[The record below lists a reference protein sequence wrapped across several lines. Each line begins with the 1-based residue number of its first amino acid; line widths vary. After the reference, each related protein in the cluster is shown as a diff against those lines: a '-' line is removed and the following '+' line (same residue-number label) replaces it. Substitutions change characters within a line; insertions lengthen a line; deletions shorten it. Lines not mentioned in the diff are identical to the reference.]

1 MQHHLGR
8 ETFLAPVTWTD
19 DGWPIVGN
27 DGKIALS
34 MEGPLPSETVYE
46 KEQNFTDDFSQAT
59 FDFRCNYLRNPEME
73 CYVRDTDRQR
83 LILNGTN
90 ETLNDAAS
98 PT

>member
-1 MQHHLGR
+1 MQNNKAKLKPPKRMVFFFLNFLTMRINERTQR
-8 ETFLAPVTWTD
+8 E
-19 DGWPIVGN
+19 
-27 DGKIALS
+27 
-34 MEGPLPSETVYE
+34 EER
-46 KEQNFTDDFSQAT
+46 NFTDDFSQAM

-73 CYVRDTDRQR
+73 CYVRDTDRQH

>member
-1 MQHHLGR
+1 MRINERTQR
-8 ETFLAPVTWTD
+8 E
-19 DGWPIVGN
+19 
-27 DGKIALS
+27 
-34 MEGPLPSETVYE
+34 EER
-46 KEQNFTDDFSQAT
+46 NFTDDFSQAM
-59 FDFRCNYLRNPEME
+59 FDLRYNYLRNPEME

>member
-1 MQHHLGR
+1 MQNNKAKLKPPKRMVFFFLNFLTMRINERTQR
-8 ETFLAPVTWTD
+8 E
-19 DGWPIVGN
+19 
-27 DGKIALS
+27 
-34 MEGPLPSETVYE
+34 EER
-46 KEQNFTDDFSQAT
+46 NFTDDFSQAT

-73 CYVRDTDRQR
+73 CYVRDTDRQH